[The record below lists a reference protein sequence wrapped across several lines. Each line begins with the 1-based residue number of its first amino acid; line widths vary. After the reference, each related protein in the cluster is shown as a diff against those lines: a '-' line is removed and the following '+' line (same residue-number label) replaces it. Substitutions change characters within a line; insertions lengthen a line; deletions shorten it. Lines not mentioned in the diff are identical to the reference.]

1 MKLIQKLCTL
11 CLVFVLSSIM
21 LTGCNSSK
29 ALNTTLNKKPTTS
42 TTSATGGYA
51 VTFSSYIDLEYDSNT
66 AITVEDS
73 CIIFK
78 TNTKIKPL
86 LKNSKTVT
94 FSGFFVNGK
103 YFDCDSE
110 IFVTENLTIT
120 SFEEDV
126 KPVGFLIYQNAI
138 NNSSWN
144 NISNFETCVPSQ
156 IVITNTNIKSNDTF
170 LFYIYE
176 NPINYFSSNS
186 KMNFCYNNLSNLSFE
201 LELYLETTEIY
212 SMIIFKDLNGDLHYK
227 SLGFSDI
234 DFDNTN
240 LITINNLKCN
250 TYNNITNITLEFSN
264 NISTTKK

>member
-144 NISNFETCVPSQ
+144 NISNFETCVPAQ
-156 IVITNTNIKSNDTF
+156 ISITNESIKVTDKF
-170 LFYIYE
+170 LFYIYKS
-176 NPINYFSSNS
+176 NTHSYSSNS
-186 KMNFCYNNLSNLSFE
+186 KMNFNHSETHLSFE
-201 LELYLETTEIY
+201 LELYLETTQIY
-212 SMIIFKDLNGDLHYK
+212 SMIIFEDLNGDLHYK

-234 DFDNTN
+234 DFENTN